1 MIVERIRYGFV
12 TLLLSLL
19 MVDFACAVDEPI
31 GDENLSDKNLTDR
44 AVAEGAMADGAVA
57 LLPDDMLGFL
67 WIRSM
72 ADVDVKASAWMQ
84 QFGISFPSP
93 LEFLQI
99 ATRFDQGVDDQRD
112 FLLALLPLK
121 ADSKEYIPVVLLPVT
136 DYEVLAASVRADESG
151 EICRVTISGEDVLM
165 AHNRGHAMLMNI
177 EHRATME
184 RLLVRAPRLLKSVR
198 PLKSWL
204 ADNDMAIVLSPK
216 GMENLFA
223 AGKHGVER
231 SERNFEQSIEQVPM
245 KELVDQVRQTFAI
258 YHVLLKIADAQVE
271 SSALGVS
278 IDEHT
283 NVRVGMRL
291 TLTETN
297 PFSQFQFVPIEQSQ
311 SGLFENKSQEG
322 ADVATLMGT
331 IPPGWGNLLA
341 KMSRRLLEQFPEL
354 EGYDQFKLADWN
366 KVEQSYQ
373 ALLAG
378 VQTVSMVMRV
388 VPDDEP
394 LLSGLCGV
402 VQVNDAN
409 AYLASYQH
417 ALKLNNELVE
427 RSRSDIKLL
436 REFSPV
442 TVAGATGIK
451 VVSDIAAASGDQN
464 NPFWQ
469 ETLSKLL
476 GEEGKLIFHLLAIDQ
491 THMVVS
497 TAGDK
502 NLSRYIREFRTA
514 GQQNISEQI
523 DGSSLSTT
531 MELLEKSS
539 PWILT
544 ISPHGTVQWIG
555 RWLEALMG
563 PIGQPHPFP
572 PFPAT
577 PPIGISLNLV
587 EGLCKVDL
595 VLPAKTLSG
604 LAEFIQ
610 ETR

>member
-1 MIVERIRYGFV
+1 M
-12 TLLLSLL
+12 L
-19 MVDFACAVDEPI
+19 MVAIAYAVDEPT
-31 GDENLSDKNLTDR
+31 GDENPSDENLTDR
-44 AVAEGAMADGAVA
+44 AVADGAMADGAVA

-93 LEFLQI
+93 LDFLQF
-99 ATRFDQGVDDQRD
+99 ATGFDQGVDDQRD

-121 ADSKEYIPVVLLPVT
+121 ADSKEYIPVVLLPVN
-136 DYEVLAASVRADESG
+136 DYGVLAASVRADESG

-198 PLKSWL
+198 PLKPWL

-223 AGKHGVER
+223 ADKHGVER
-231 SERNFEQSIEQVPM
+231 SERSFEQSIEQVSM
-245 KELVDQVRQTFAI
+245 KELVDQVRQSFAI

-278 IDEHT
+278 IDEQA
-283 NVRVGMRL
+283 NVKVGMRL
-291 TLTETN
+291 TLAKAN
-297 PFSQFQFVPIEQSQ
+297 PFSQFQFAPIEQRQ
-311 SGLFENKSQEG
+311 RGMFEKKGQVG
-322 ADVATLMGT
+322 AAVATLMGT

-354 EGYDQFKLADWN
+354 EGYDQFELADWN

-373 ALLAG
+373 ALVAG
-378 VQTVSMVMRV
+378 VQAVSMVMRV
-388 VPDDEP
+388 VPEDEP
-394 LLSGLCGV
+394 LLSGFYGV
-402 VQVNDAN
+402 VQVDDAN
-409 AYLASYQH
+409 AYLASYQQ

-427 RSRSDIKLL
+427 RSHSDIKLL

-476 GEEGKLIFHLLAIDQ
+476 GEEGKLNLHLL
-491 THMVVS
+491 V
-497 TAGDK
+497 
-502 NLSRYIREFRTA
+502 
-514 GQQNISEQI
+514 
-523 DGSSLSTT
+523 
-531 MELLEKSS
+531 
-539 PWILT
+539 
-544 ISPHGTVQWIG
+544 
-555 RWLEALMG
+555 
-563 PIGQPHPFP
+563 
-572 PFPAT
+572 
-577 PPIGISLNLV
+577 
-587 EGLCKVDL
+587 
-595 VLPAKTLSG
+595 
-604 LAEFIQ
+604 
-610 ETR
+610 